1 MLFGEFQNEIKQ
13 FFATFDDKNTI
24 FRGFFFTMK
33 TDVVCVD
40 WNLELGTWKLDSI
53 VSFLLCPIRD
63 RVKLANKDWCLN
75 SRILNTVEKSG
86 QVSLDPGFLTV
97 FVLTF
102 IIYLLELGTGNWK
115 LEIGNC

>member
-1 MLFGEFQNEIKQ
+1 MEIGD
-13 FFATFDDKNTI
+13 FYRF
-24 FRGFFFTMK
+24 
-33 TDVVCVD
+33 
-40 WNLELGTWKLDSI
+40 
-53 VSFLLCPIRD
+53 VSFCCPIRYG
-63 RVKLANKDWCLN
+63 VKLANKDWCLN

-115 LEIGNC
+115 MENGNCELILLVRDGVKLANKDWCLNSRILSTKGNPAK